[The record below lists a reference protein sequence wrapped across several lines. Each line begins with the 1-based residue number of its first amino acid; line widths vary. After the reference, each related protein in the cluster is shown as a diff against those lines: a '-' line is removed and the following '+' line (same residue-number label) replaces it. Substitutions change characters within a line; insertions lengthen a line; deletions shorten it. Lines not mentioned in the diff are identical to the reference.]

1 MTATKSALAMVDEAN
16 AVVDCITV
24 EQAQGLVDDDS
35 VLFVDIRDIR
45 ELWREGTIPG
55 AMSAPRGMLEF
66 WFDPTCK
73 YHRKEFSDGRKIVL
87 FCASAWRSALSARDL
102 QNMGFD
108 HIAHMLGGFSA
119 WKKAGLPVQKVEPR
133 KPKS

>member
-1 MTATKSALAMVDEAN
+1 MTATKSSLEMVDEAN
-16 AVVDCITV
+16 TVVECIGI
-24 EQAQGLVDDDS
+24 EQAQKLVDDDS

-66 WFDPTCK
+66 WFDPTCQ
-73 YHRKEFSDGRKIVL
+73 YHRKEFSSDRKIIL

-102 QNMGFD
+102 QNMGFE
-108 HIAHMLGGFSA
+108 HIAHMTGGFSA
-119 WKKAGLPVQKVEPR
+119 WKKAGFPVQKVEPR